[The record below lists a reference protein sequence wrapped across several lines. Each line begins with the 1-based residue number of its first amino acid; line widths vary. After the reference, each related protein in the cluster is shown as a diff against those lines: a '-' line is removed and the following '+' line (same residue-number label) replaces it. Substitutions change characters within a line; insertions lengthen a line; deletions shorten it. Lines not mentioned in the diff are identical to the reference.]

1 MNVLEANIEAKEFRS
16 NQGAENLLGLYF
28 PVLDNGFCSLIDY
41 MGNDACIA
49 QAARC
54 SYGAGT
60 RSISNNKGL
69 IRYLINHA
77 HCYHP
82 DMEVL
87 TSKGWKKWKHCEEV
101 ESFIVPDPK
110 NNKTYIENLIVK
122 KFKYNDDLIKYKNSR
137 MNFSITKN
145 HKLFFRKKTLKSEN
159 EYQLYNAD
167 SVSWGHFKS
176 ISKMSLYEFKSFD
189 DKKNKEYEFI
199 GFYLGDGSYASTNR
213 ISFHIKKDRKIKYLR
228 SLIEDLKLN
237 CRECKSST
245 HEDAVV
251 FYINIPAFLKKSI
264 NVKFKSFDKCFDTDL
279 KNLNKEQALGLLFG
293 LINSDGSIKK
303 NRQQIEFSS
312 VSENLTTT
320 FETLCAAFGIECHR
334 CKSIGSF
341 STKAY
346 LNREELESRKKYW
359 SKEKYCGDVFCTT
372 TSTGLLLVRGS
383 NNSCA
388 FICGNSSPLEMVELK
403 FHMKLPI
410 FVARQIVRHRV
421 ANLNELSGR
430 YSIMPLQF
438 YTPEH
443 KDFQYQS
450 TDNKQGRNG
459 IVDEDLYDNWI
470 SDHVDLRKYCGD
482 LYVKDLKNET
492 AREIARIDLPLST
505 YTEWY
510 WKMDLHNL
518 FHFLKLRCDEHAQFE
533 TREYANI
540 IAAMVSKVVPISFE
554 AWQDYN
560 YCAKSFSYQDLL
572 ALKNLLSED
581 PWIKSHPCD
590 DLGMTKREI
599 EEFFAKVSAPA
610 DKPNFNLDMS
620 LAKSPSYFREE
631 SEKCVPE
638 IDGSKP

>member
-1 MNVLEANIEAKEFRS
+1 MNILEANNEAKEFRS

-69 IRYLINHA
+69 IRYLINH
-77 HCYHP
+77 
-82 DMEVL
+82 
-87 TSKGWKKWKHCEEV
+87 KH
-101 ESFIVPDPK
+101 
-110 NNKTYIENLIVK
+110 T
-122 KFKYNDDLIKYKNSR
+122 
-137 MNFSITKN
+137 
-145 HKLFFRKKTLKSEN
+145 
-159 EYQLYNAD
+159 
-167 SVSWGHFKS
+167 
-176 ISKMSLYEFKSFD
+176 
-189 DKKNKEYEFI
+189 
-199 GFYLGDGSYASTNR
+199 
-213 ISFHIKKDRKIKYLR
+213 
-228 SLIEDLKLN
+228 
-237 CRECKSST
+237 
-245 HEDAVV
+245 
-251 FYINIPAFLKKSI
+251 
-264 NVKFKSFDKCFDTDL
+264 
-279 KNLNKEQALGLLFG
+279 
-293 LINSDGSIKK
+293 
-303 NRQQIEFSS
+303 
-312 VSENLTTT
+312 
-320 FETLCAAFGIECHR
+320 
-334 CKSIGSF
+334 
-341 STKAY
+341 
-346 LNREELESRKKYW
+346 
-359 SKEKYCGDVFCTT
+359 
-372 TSTGLLLVRGS
+372 
-383 NNSCA
+383 
-388 FICGNSSPLEMVELK
+388 SPLEMVELK

-540 IAAMVSKVVPISFE
+540 IAAMVNKVVPISFE
-554 AWQDYN
+554 AWLDYN